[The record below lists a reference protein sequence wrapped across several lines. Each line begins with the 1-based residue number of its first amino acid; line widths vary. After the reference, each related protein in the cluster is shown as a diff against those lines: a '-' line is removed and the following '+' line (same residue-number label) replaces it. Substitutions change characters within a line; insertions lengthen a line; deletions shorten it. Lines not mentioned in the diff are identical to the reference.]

1 MSIGYV
7 ADMAIIPAQAPA
19 PRRKSGVSS
28 AFSVVPGKTKITTG
42 LYFGKHM
49 SLLLKQQRDVLLY
62 YCI

>member
-1 MSIGYV
+1 
-7 ADMAIIPAQAPA
+7 MAIIPAQAPA

-49 SLLLKQQRDVLLY
+49 SVLLKQQRAVLLY